1 MTTIVKLFTAHP
13 GSVGE
18 TYVQHLG
25 TAYSFGARMVLAG
38 GACILHGIFPFLFV
52 KTGSTTVRHL
62 HDEMI
67 SHRSRAKAAPE
78 WADLGAHI

>member
-1 MTTIVKLFTAHP
+1 MMSIAKLFTTHP

-18 TYVQHLG
+18 TYSQHLG

-38 GACILHGIFPFLFV
+38 GACILHGIFP
-52 KTGSTTVRHL
+52 
-62 HDEMI
+62 
-67 SHRSRAKAAPE
+67 E